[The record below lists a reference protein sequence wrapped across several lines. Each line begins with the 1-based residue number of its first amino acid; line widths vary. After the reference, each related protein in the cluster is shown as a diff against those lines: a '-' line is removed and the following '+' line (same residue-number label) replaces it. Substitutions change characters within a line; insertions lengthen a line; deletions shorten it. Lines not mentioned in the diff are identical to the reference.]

1 MAMPPPTSSSWASV
15 VKPSKDGGYD
25 CHIDTNQS
33 INCNECVKTEDR
45 GVAKAEKHASK
56 QGHGRK
62 QRQLKEGYRRPPKQ
76 SENNIRSPKKK
87 TSCALS
93 GDSVKE
99 SVGSPKKQPVV
110 FGEPPP
116 HAWKTASE
124 TRERLKVM
132 ANGHNESNIVSEED
146 MIDHCDQHLEQLHL
160 HQEDAD
166 PAALSTDTATS
177 PTTSTSASPRFEQ
190 DVRFVEKGNDLS
202 FSEDKEE
209 EEKKALAML
218 AHLSL
223 ENIAEMGTV
232 HLVPKGIQNPGNVCF
247 ANSVIQALLGVQA
260 FCNVFY
266 AIKCAGN
273 AIDDGFPVL
282 KSISRIANEF
292 RFDGSDEEKVVTPSR
307 RGKRQSMYVVPRTVS
322 VSLITDLIH
331 ESFNTRYKG
340 EERKRQIEQEDAH
353 EFLHCLLDAIHKE
366 MTRLQEQKMSV
377 GENQQSAEMEDTED
391 GWLTQTGKRAV
402 KQQVVRSDVVQKGTI
417 ITDLFEGM
425 QSTSISSRGNPPS
438 VTMHPFL
445 VVEIPL
451 YDPSISTIEEAL
463 DSLTATE
470 TISGYRPR
478 GQEGTCDANKSE
490 RFQSLPDIL
499 VFHLMRFQF
508 SGATEKLNKRIA
520 YNKVLRIRNSW
531 ITTNSKD
538 RHAEYEL
545 VSTIA
550 HHGQSI
556 ARGHFTANVRY
567 RDQWLNFND
576 ETILKIKEEHVYR
589 DVPYLLVY
597 NRKRKL

>member
-1 MAMPPPTSSSWASV
+1 MPPPSSSSWASV
-15 VKPSKDGGYD
+15 VKPSKDDGVSRP
-25 CHIDTNQS
+25 IDTNGS
-33 INCNECVKTEDR
+33 IKRAECVKMDSC
-45 GVAKAEKHASK
+45 GVAKAEKQASK
-56 QGHGRK
+56 RGHGRK
-62 QRQLKEGYRRPPKQ
+62 QKQTKGAYRSCKKE
-76 SENNIRSPKKK
+76 SEKNIKSPRNKGLA
-87 TSCALS
+87 SLS
-93 GDSVKE
+93 GDKVRE

-110 FGEPPP
+110 FAEPPP

-132 ANGHNESNIVSEED
+132 ENGRYESRLVVEED
-146 MIDHCDQHLEQLHL
+146 VIEDSAQRLEQLHL
-160 HQEDAD
+160 PDEDAD
-166 PAALSTDTATS
+166 PSSLSPNKMMTT
-177 PTTSTSASPRFEQ
+177 PPFTTSVSPQVEQ
-190 DVRFVEKGNDLS
+190 EESYLQADNPLS
-202 FSEDKEE
+202 SSEDKEE
-209 EEKKALAML
+209 DEKKALETL
-218 AHLSL
+218 SHLSV
-223 ENIAEMGTV
+223 ENIAGIGTL
-232 HLVPKGIQNPGNVCF
+232 HLIPKGIQNPGNVCF

-260 FCNVFY
+260 FCNLFY
-266 AIKCAGN
+266 AIKCARN
-273 AIDDGFPVL
+273 AIGDGFPVL
-282 KSISRIANEF
+282 KSISKIANEF
-292 RFDGSDEEKVVTPSR
+292 RFDGSDEDNAVSPHR
-307 RGKRQSMYVVPRTVS
+307 RGKRQAMFVVPRTVS

-366 MTRLQEQKMSV
+366 MTRLQEQEMHV
-377 GENQQSAEMEDTED
+377 GESQQSAEIEDTED

-417 ITDLFEGM
+417 ISDLFEGM

-445 VVEIPL
+445 IVEIPM
-451 YDPSISTIEEAL
+451 YDPSIGTIEEAL

-470 TISGYRPR
+470 IISGYRPR
-478 GQEGTCDANKSE
+478 GQEGICDANKSE
-490 RFQSLPDIL
+490 RFQSLPHIL

-508 SGATEKLNKRIA
+508 SGSTEKLNKRIA
-520 YNKVLRIRNSW
+520 FNKVLRIKNSW
-531 ITTNSKD
+531 ITSSSKD

-567 RDQWLNFND
+567 GEQWLNFND
-576 ETILKIKEEHVYR
+576 ETILKVKEEHVYR

-597 NRKRKL
+597 SRKRKV